1 MSNQILISSGAKL
14 RDLDDVII
22 GTDGVLS
29 SLGFN
34 VANGVP
40 KLDENG
46 KILVSQLPNS
56 VMEFK
61 GVWNAAT
68 NTPTLAN
75 GTGNAGDVYLCNVAG
90 TVNFGAG
97 PITFAVG
104 DYAVYTGSVWA
115 RSSGAT
121 GTVTSVG
128 LSRDGDALSV
138 TGSPITT
145 SGTIN
150 IGFAGT
156 NLQYIN
162 GAGNLVTFP
171 DLTVYVPTS
180 RTLTINDVTY
190 DLSANRTWTIDSMIY
205 PEEGIAVSTGTAW
218 GDSIVD
224 NSSNWNTAY
233 NNSIVSAEVTGTT
246 TKTLTL
252 DQQDGGTITASWTD
266 YDTAPVTSV
275 FGRTGAVVAVSGD
288 YTTAQVTESGNLYF
302 TDARARAAISLTTL
316 GTSGAATYNNT
327 TGVLNIPNYTTDL
340 TGYVPY
346 TGATTN
352 VNLGVHSL
360 SAYDL
365 IINHTSG
372 SGVAASIT
380 KGGNGEALTVVKS
393 SGSGN
398 AASITGGVTLLSE
411 LHLTTDLADAYIAS
425 AANWNTAYT
434 NRITSA
440 TSPLSITSNVIS
452 ISLANTTT
460 SGYLSST
467 DWNTFNGK
475 QNALTNPVTGT
486 GTLNYVSKFTATGS
500 TIGSSLIYDNGTSVS
515 IGTATPISTEIFT
528 LSTNAVTIMALENRT
543 GTTKNNQIIFKD
555 NTSVLWRIGT
565 DLATNNNTNNF
576 SFYNSSTAKS
586 VITLNSD
593 NSANFYNYVKLGES
607 GVIQGQLAVYSTTA
621 NAEGNI
627 YGRNGGGM
635 LLNTNG
641 NSYPIELGGS
651 IIYINKNLVINSS
664 VSEITPLIITAPNT
678 ITAPAFS
685 IRQTN
690 ASNQGY
696 DFDTENNTFGRLDL
710 YGVTSTGRVL
720 MTTWMKST
728 GNFLIGTT
736 TDAGYKLNVNGT
748 IRSTGNSYLATTTT
762 GVVGIGTTS
771 NVSSGSSNILQ
782 IGSRGIIQNV
792 VGNQMM
798 ISNNAYYD
806 GAWKYIVTNNAQAIR
821 FGAQLAGDISFHV
834 APSGTAGANISDW
847 DDSCIRMY
855 ISPTGNVGVGTKAPE
870 AIFTITKTNGNYTSS
885 SAGHIVLNNLD
896 ATGQSS
902 IYYTYNGT
910 MKGKLRSDY
919 VGNMNYTAN
928 GGDHNFL
935 IGGDVGTGTVKLLV
949 SSAGTLVNTTS
960 GVSGGGALQVNGNV
974 NINGVFQI
982 NGVTIGG
989 GGGSGVT
996 GSGTTSYV
1004 PKWSSSSSLSNSIM
1018 YDTGSYVGFNTTSP
1032 QDRVDINGSLRIRAN
1047 TPNFTAVLDNAVID
1061 FVPTSIFATNPQMRI
1076 AAIGTSSISASI
1088 NFLTGTSTS
1097 LAGRM
1102 FLSGSTGNLMINTT
1116 TDLGGDYKLQV
1127 QGAISMAYAFLFN
1140 FKGSSGAGD
1149 VAMTNSGSTLE
1160 VLGNF
1165 RVQGTTTS
1173 TGGFFDTS
1181 DARLKTLVEDNYLL
1195 SSIANVKAKLYIKN
1209 GRTELGYYAQDLE
1222 SILPSA
1228 VSEGSDGFLSLS
1240 YAQVHTAKIAVIED
1254 EVTILKNRVSELE
1267 TKLKKYDA

>member
-68 NTPTLAN
+68 NTPTLAD

-104 DYAVYTGSVWA
+104 DYAVYTGTVWA

-302 TDARARAAISLTTL
+302 TNARARAAISLTTL

-380 KGGNGEALTVVKS
+380 KGGSGEALTVVKS

-425 AANWNTAYT
+425 AANWNNAY
-434 NRITSA
+434 NDSIISA
-440 TSPLSITSNVIS
+440 
-452 ISLANTTT
+452 A
-460 SGYLSST
+460 
-467 DWNTFNGK
+467 
-475 QNALTNPVTGT
+475 VTGT
-486 GTLNYVSKFTATGS
+486 TTKTLTLNQQDGGTITASWTDYDTAPVTSVFGRTGAVVAVNGDYYIGTTAVQATSANQALTGITAINFLAHSDDGASISTTISGTSTYFDFNLLDDNTSDEWRWRFTPSGATVYNAMRLVPTTNTTANLIVSG
-500 TIGSSLIYDNGTSVS
+500 TIGSSNFSGTHSGS
-515 IGTATPISTEIFT
+515 SSGTNTGDQT
-528 LSTNAVTIMALENRT
+528 LAGL
-543 GTTKNNQIIFKD
+543 GGQP
-555 NTSVLWRIGT
+555 
-565 DLATNNNTNNF
+565 LATNLTSLAGLTYASTSFVKMTAAGTFSLDTNTYALASALGNYLPLAGGTLTGPLEI
-576 SFYNSSTAKS
+576 SYAGVGLKLRYNST
-586 VITLNSD
+586 TYTDYQSD
-593 NSANFYNYVKLGES
+593 YINQNSAG
-607 GVIQGQLAVYSTTA
+607 A
-621 NAEGNI
+621 NAWQFQF
-627 YGRNGGGM
+627 NGSS
-635 LLNTNG
+635 LFQIKSNG
-641 NSYPIELGGS
+641 NFQLGT
-651 IIYINKNLVINSS
+651 V
-664 VSEITPLIITAPNT
+664 
-678 ITAPAFS
+678 
-685 IRQTN
+685 
-690 ASNQGY
+690 
-696 DFDTENNTFGRLDL
+696 
-710 YGVTSTGRVL
+710 
-720 MTTWMKST
+720 
-728 GNFLIGTT
+728 
-736 TDAGYKLNVNGT
+736 TDAGYKFDVNGT
-748 IRSTGNSYLATTTT
+748 GRFSGSVDITGTGDVLTLRKSNNVPALAFIGNSTNKAVIEGGDAFNFYTGNVSRLNIALTGAATFSNIVNVGYDNNNRSFLKLTSNAANRMAAVSFYGNNIESGYIGYEGGSEIISGGQQGDLVIRNVLAGKDIILDTN
-762 GVVGIGTTS
+762 GGNVGIGTTS
-771 NVSSGSSNILQ
+771 PGMPLQVSTSSTGTTVYFEQNSTGNGLQ
-782 IGSRGIIQNV
+782 
-792 VGNQMM
+792 
-798 ISNNAYYD
+798 
-806 GAWKYIVTNNAQAIR
+806 VTT
-821 FGAQLAGDISFHV
+821 
-834 APSGTAGANISDW
+834 SGTAGTSFIFKARSTGVDRFVISD
-847 DDSCIRMY
+847 
-855 ISPTGNVGVGTKAPE
+855 TG
-870 AIFTITKTNGNYTSS
+870 ITT
-885 SAGHIVLNNLD
+885 
-896 ATGQSS
+896 
-902 IYYTYNGT
+902 
-910 MKGKLRSDY
+910 
-919 VGNMNYTAN
+919 
-928 GGDHNFL
+928 
-935 IGGDVGTGTVKLLV
+935 IGG
-949 SSAGTLVNTTS
+949 S
-960 GVSGGGALQVNGNV
+960 VSGGGALQVNGNV
-974 NINGVFQI
+974 NINGLFQI

-996 GSGTTSYV
+996 GAGTTNYI
-1004 PKWSSSSSLSNSIM
+1004 PKWS
-1018 YDTGSYVGFNTTSP
+1018 G
-1032 QDRVDINGSLRIRAN
+1032 
-1047 TPNFTAVLDNAVID
+1047 
-1061 FVPTSIFATNPQMRI
+1061 
-1076 AAIGTSSISASI
+1076 
-1088 NFLTGTSTS
+1088 STS
-1097 LAGRM
+1097 LGNSSMYDNGGSIGIGTTTTSGKLHVLAGLTEVFAESTTAGNNAAFNVKTTARRWGIGANM
-1102 FLSGSTGNLMINTT
+1102 ALSSSWFEIYDYTAGANRFTISNVGNFLINTT
-1116 TDLGGDYKLQV
+1116 TDNGYKINLN
-1127 QGAISMAYAFLFN
+1127 GSISFAYGFLSIFR
-1140 FKGSSGAGD
+1140 GSSGAGD
-1149 VAMTNSGSTLE
+1149 IFVGNDGSRIYIG
-1160 VLGNF
+1160 GNTY
-1165 RVQGTTTS
+1165 VVGTVTA

-1195 SSIANVKAKLYIKN
+1195 SSIASVKARLYIKD
-1209 GRTELGYYAQDLE
+1209 GRKELGYYAQDLE
-1222 SILPSA
+1222 AILPSA
-1228 VSEGSDGFLSLS
+1228 VKEGSDGFLSLS

-1267 TKLKKYDA
+1267 TKLQKYEA

>member
-22 GTDGVLS
+22 GTDGVLT

-104 DYAVYTGSVWA
+104 DYAVYTGTVWA

-302 TDARARAAISLTTL
+302 TDARARLAISLTTL

-380 KGGNGEALTVVKS
+380 KGGAGEALTVVKS

-425 AANWNTAYT
+425 ATNWNTAYT

-452 ISLANTTT
+452 ISQANTST
-460 SGYLSST
+460 SGYISST

-475 QNALTNPVTGT
+475 QAGSTNLTSLAALTFASTSFVKMTAAGTFALDTNTYALASALGNYLPLAGGTLTGPLTSTLSSGANIILNKGT
-486 GTLNYVSKFTATGS
+486 GPAITFNK
-500 TIGSSLIYDNGTSVS
+500 
-515 IGTATPISTEIFT
+515 
-528 LSTNAVTIMALENRT
+528 TNATAQGWSITTDPNFRIIDDTASTVPFQIVLGTGAATFINTISATQGFFT
-543 GTTKNNQIIFKD
+543 GTTTITNNDQSSVRLRIT
-555 NTSVLWRIGT
+555 NTGGTTASGYALVGGIAGVSQDGFSIYDYTNSLTRLYLNPIGNIGIGT
-565 DLATNNNTNNF
+565 
-576 SFYNSSTAKS
+576 
-586 VITLNSD
+586 I
-593 NSANFYNYVKLGES
+593 
-607 GVIQGQLAVYSTTA
+607 
-621 NAEGNI
+621 
-627 YGRNGGGM
+627 
-635 LLNTNG
+635 
-641 NSYPIELGGS
+641 
-651 IIYINKNLVINSS
+651 
-664 VSEITPLIITAPNT
+664 APN
-678 ITAPAFS
+678 PAARLQVKTGTNINFAV
-685 IRQTN
+685 QT
-690 ASNQGY
+690 GT
-696 DFDTENNTFGRLDL
+696 FDT
-710 YGVTSTGRVL
+710 TG
-720 MTTWMKST
+720 
-728 GNFLIGTT
+728 I
-736 TDAGYKLNVNGT
+736 KLNVFNDAGDTNIPLEINGSILHLKTGETTRLT
-748 IRSTGNSYLATTTT
+748 ISGTGAATFLNGIVNIQGTNQNYIRLSPNAGGAGFSIGRSL
-762 GVVGIGTTS
+762 S
-771 NVSSGSSNILQ
+771 N
-782 IGSRGIIQNV
+782 
-792 VGNQMM
+792 
-798 ISNNAYYD
+798 
-806 GAWKYIVTNNAQAIR
+806 NNAQDFFIFDGIAETTRLFISSTGSVLLGSTTDPNYR
-821 FGAQLAGDISFHV
+821 LFVDGTGKGGGIKVTRPAGSPSISGNTDLVIEGGGTGPVYLNAYGVGDI
-834 APSGTAGANISDW
+834 
-847 DDSCIRMY
+847 Y
-855 ISPTGNVGVGTKAPE
+855 
-870 AIFTITKTNGNYTSS
+870 
-885 SAGHIVLNNLD
+885 NNL
-896 ATGQSS
+896 G
-902 IYYTYNGT
+902 G
-910 MKGKLRSDY
+910 
-919 VGNMNYTAN
+919 GNTV
-928 GGDHNFL
+928 
-935 IGGDVGTGTVKLLV
+935 IG
-949 SSAGTLVNTTS
+949 AA
-960 GVSGGGALQVNGNV
+960 VSGGGKLQVNGNV

-996 GSGTTSYV
+996 GSGTTNYIT
-1004 PKWSSSSSLSNSIM
+1004 KWTGGTTLGNSLMFDNGTSVGVGTATPFSTARLQVKTSTDVNIGFQ
-1018 YDTGSYVGFNTTSP
+1018 TGTFDATGIKLNAYNDAGSVNIP
-1032 QDRVDINGSLRIRAN
+1032 IELNGSILY
-1047 TPNFTAVLDNAVID
+1047 FK
-1061 FVPTSIFATNPQMRI
+1061 TSETVKAMITNGGNI
-1076 AAIGTSSISASI
+1076 LIGTTAD
-1088 NFLTGTSTS
+1088 NG
-1097 LAGRM
+1097 
-1102 FLSGSTGNLMINTT
+1102 
-1116 TDLGGDYKLQV
+1116 YKLQLN
-1127 QGAISMAYAFLFN
+1127 GSASFAYGFLSVYR
-1140 FKGSSGAGD
+1140 GSSSPNDILVG
-1149 VAMTNSGSTLE
+1149 NSGS
-1160 VLGNF
+1160 VFYIGGNTQ
-1165 RVQGTTTS
+1165 VVGS
-1173 TGGFFDTS
+1173 VSASGGFFDTS

-1195 SSIANVKAKLYIKN
+1195 SSIANVKAKLYIKD
-1209 GRTELGYYAQDLE
+1209 GRKELGYYAQDLE
-1222 SILPSA
+1222 AILPSA
-1228 VSEGSDGFLSLS
+1228 VKEGLDGFLSLS